1 MEYAQSTIVDVPD
14 FPKAGIV
21 FKDITPM
28 LSDAKAFAEVVQTFA
43 ARYRDQGV
51 THFAGIESRGF
62 IFAAP
67 LAAALGA
74 GLVLIRKPG
83 KLPRDVFTQDYD
95 LEYGSDT
102 IEVHKDSVGAGD
114 KVVVLDD
121 LIATGG
127 TAAAAV
133 DLLRKTGATVHELA
147 AVIELT
153 FLEGRKK
160 IHDTPVHALIQY

>member
-1 MEYAQSTIVDVPD
+1 MDYAQSTIVDVPD
-14 FPKAGIV
+14 FPKPGII

-28 LSDAKAFAEVVQTFA
+28 LADAKAFNEVIETFVS
-43 ARYRDQGV
+43 RYQDKGV

-67 LAAALGA
+67 LAAALDA

-102 IEVHKDSVGAGD
+102 IEVHRDAVGSGD

-127 TAAAAV
+127 TASAAV
-133 DLLRKTGATVHELA
+133 DLLKQTGATVYELG

-153 FLEGRKK
+153 FLKGREKIEG
-160 IHDTPVHALIQY
+160 TEVHALIQY

>member
-1 MEYAQSTIVDVPD
+1 
-14 FPKAGIV
+14 
-21 FKDITPM
+21 M
-28 LSDAKAFAEVVQTFA
+28 LADAKAFNEVIETFV
-43 ARYRDQGV
+43 ARYQDKGI

-102 IEVHKDSVGAGD
+102 IEVHRDAVGSGD

-127 TAAAAV
+127 TASAAV
-133 DLLRKTGATVHELA
+133 DLLKQTGATVYELG

-153 FLEGRKK
+153 FLKGREKIEG
-160 IHDTPVHALIQY
+160 TEVHALIQY